1 MLKVLLS
8 CEKACTL
15 HCQWNLNFKYLPRNS
30 KKIVCNILILFFL
43 VGEGVMTSRNY
54 LIGLIFFVYC
64 T

>member
-1 MLKVLLS
+1 MLNVLLS

-15 HCQWNLNFKYLPRNS
+15 HCQWNLHFKYLPRNS
-30 KKIVCNILILFFL
+30 KINIVTFFVFL

-54 LIGLIFFVYC
+54 LIGFIFLVYC